1 MDDRTQELLAKQ
13 FSVRFEEYNDR
24 VLRELA
30 KIIREFKGLPPSE
43 ARKLAQQLEYD
54 KSYVEL
60 LDDLSRLTK
69 MSKKELKKVL
79 EEVAKQNIEFSEV
92 YFKARKMKTP
102 VYENS
107 RELQT
112 IVNTVADMSG
122 GDFKNIAQS
131 TGFRLMGDR
140 IINGK
145 IFKVPLDLD
154 IKTVYNNLID
164 ECVYSVI
171 EGKVG
176 YDEAMS
182 KVIEELSESGV
193 RYIEY
198 QNEDKKVTSQS
209 IESAVRR
216 NVMDSIRET
225 AIKTS
230 EALGEQF
237 DYDGWEVTV
246 HTAPAPDHMY
256 VQGHQFKKEEFDK
269 FQHDEDC
276 VDVNGVEYPAES
288 EETGRDRRSIGQYNC
303 YHTAFTIIVGVDDPL
318 FSKKQLDAI
327 LQANEDKIEY
337 EGKKYTLYE
346 LTQLQRNIESRIR
359 KQKNRYIMYSNA
371 NKDGEYTK
379 KILKAQKKI
388 TQLSDKYRE
397 VTALGNVRDRLVE
410 RTQVPGY

>member
-1 MDDRTQELLAKQ
+1 MDDRTQELLAKK
-13 FSVRFEEYNDR
+13 FSDRFADYNEK
-24 VLRELA
+24 VLKELA
-30 KIIREFKGLPPSE
+30 QIIKEFKGLTPSE
-43 ARKLAQQLEYD
+43 ARKLAQQLKYD
-54 KSYVEL
+54 KNYVDL
-60 LDDLSRLTK
+60 LDELQKLTK
-69 MSKKELKKVL
+69 MSKKEIKKIL
-79 EEVAKQNIEFSEV
+79 EEVAKQNVEFADV
-92 YFKARKMKTP
+92 YFKARKMETP
-102 VYENS
+102 IYEKS
-107 RELQT
+107 VELQT

-122 GDFKNIAQS
+122 GDFQNIARS

-164 ECVYSVI
+164 ECIYSII
-171 EGKVG
+171 EGKEG

-182 KVIEELSESGV
+182 KVIEQLAESGV

-198 QNEDKKVTSQS
+198 DNEGKNPTSQS

-230 EALGEQF
+230 QELGEEF

-256 VQGHQFKKEEFDK
+256 VQGHQFKIEEFEK
-269 FQHDEDC
+269 FQNDENC
-276 VDVNGVEYPAES
+276 VDVNGVEYPATS
-288 EETGRDRRSIGQYNC
+288 EETGHDRRSIGQYNC

-318 FSKKQLDAI
+318 FSQKQLDKI
-327 LQANEDKIEY
+327 IETNDNKIEF
-337 EGKKYTLYE
+337 EGKEYTLYE
-346 LTQLQRNIESRIR
+346 LTQLQRKIETRIR
-359 KQKNRYIMYSNA
+359 KQKNRYVMYSSA
-371 NKDGEYTK
+371 NKDGEYDK

-388 TQLSDKYRE
+388 TQLSDKYRK
-397 VTALGNVRDRLVE
+397 VTKLGNIRDRLIE
-410 RTQVPGY
+410 RT